1 MRRLARERVRVRMV
15 NRSGRGSFGEGVE
28 VVAADAT
35 DQAAARRACEGATAV
50 FHCANGP
57 YGQWALTLPAMM
69 EGIIDGAA
77 SAGAKLIYGDNLY
90 AYGPVEGPITED
102 LPYRP
107 VGPNTSTRAALAT
120 RVMEAHARGTVR
132 TTIGR
137 ASDFFGPDVHLSTVG
152 DEVFAR
158 ALLGK
163 PARIVGKPDMP
174 HTYTFIDD
182 FAAGLVTLATRD
194 QALGEVWHVP
204 SAETVTARSFIA
216 QVFQQLGRPPRLLAV
231 PRVAVSALALF
242 VPAMKG
248 VREVLY
254 QSEHPWVVD
263 HSKFARAF
271 GASPTPH
278 ADAIARTLAAFRR

>member
-1 MRRLARERVRVRMV
+1 MV
-15 NRSGRGSFGEGVE
+15 NRSGRGAF
-28 VVAADAT
+28 AADAT
-35 DQAAARRACEGATAV
+35 DPAAASRACEGATVV

-57 YGQWALTLPAMM
+57 YGQWASTLPAMM
-69 EGIIDGAA
+69 NGIIDGAA
-77 SAGAKLIYGDNLY
+77 SVGAKLIYGDNLY
-90 AYGPVEGPITED
+90 AYGPVDGPLTED

-120 RVMEAHARGTVR
+120 GLMEAHARGKVR
-132 TTIGR
+132 AAIGR

-158 ALLGK
+158 ALAGK
-163 PARIVGKPDMP
+163 PARIVGNPGMP

-182 FAAGLVTLATRD
+182 FAAGLVTLATHD

-204 SAETVTARSFIA
+204 SAETITARAFIEL
-216 QVFQQLGRPPRLLAV
+216 VFKQLGARPRLQAV
-231 PRVAVSALALF
+231 PRIVVSAMAMF
-242 VPAMKG
+242 VPTMKG

-271 GASPTPH
+271 GANPTPH
-278 ADAIARTLAAFRR
+278 PVAITHTLERFRRS

>member
-1 MRRLARERVRVRMV
+1 MV
-15 NRSGRGSFGEGVE
+15 NRSGRGQN

-35 DQAAARRACEGATAV
+35 SAADARRACAGATAV

-57 YGQWALTLPAMM
+57 YGQWASTLPAMM
-69 EGIIDGAA
+69 DGIIEGAA
-77 SAGAKLIYGDNLY
+77 SAGAKLVYGDNLY
-90 AYGPVEGPITED
+90 AYGPVDGPITED

-120 RVMEAHARGTVR
+120 RLMESHARGIVR
-132 TTIGR
+132 ATIGR

-158 ALLGK
+158 ALAGR
-163 PARIVGKPDMP
+163 PARMVGNPDLP
-174 HTYTFIDD
+174 HTYTYIED
-182 FAAGLVTLATRD
+182 FAAGLVTLASHD

-204 SAETVTARSFIA
+204 SAETITARAFIEL
-216 QVFQQLGRPPRLLAV
+216 VFKQLGKPPRLQVA
-231 PRVAVSALALF
+231 PRIAVSAMALF
-242 VPAMKG
+242 VPTMKG

-263 HSKFARAF
+263 HSKFAKVF
-271 GASPTPH
+271 GSNPTPH
-278 ADAIARTLAAFRR
+278 PHAIAQTLEWFRVVSAKSVSG